1 MTRVLVTGAGGR
13 LGRELVR
20 VFEDRGCDV
29 VGAARAAL
37 DIGDRDATVGAIT
50 ALHPDIVVN
59 AAAQADVDRCET
71 DADGA
76 YRVNALGVRH
86 VADGARRVGA
96 HVVHISTDYVF
107 DGKTDRPYVE
117 WDPCDPVQVYGRTK
131 RGGELEVDPGS
142 AIVRT
147 TWLFGATGGIP
158 QMVLRL
164 AAGDGQLRFID
175 DQLACPTAV
184 DDVAAKIAELA
195 SARLPGTFHVTNQ
208 GATTP
213 FDLAQA
219 TLRAAGK
226 DPARV
231 EPVSTAAYGR
241 PVARPARS
249 DLDNAALRLGGI
261 PLLPDHHE
269 PLERLVKELIS

>member
-1 MTRVLVTGAGGR
+1 MRILITGGGGR

-20 VFEDRGCDV
+20 AFEGSGRDV
-29 VGAARAAL
+29 VAADHTAL

-50 ALHPDIVVN
+50 SLRPDIVVN
-59 AAAQADVDRCET
+59 AAARADVDACES
-71 DADGA
+71 DPDGA
-76 YRVNALGVRH
+76 YLVNALGVRN

-107 DGKTDRPYVE
+107 DGATDRPYVE
-117 WDPCDPVQVYGRTK
+117 WDTCNPVQVYGRSK
-131 RGGELEVDPGS
+131 LAGEFEIDPGS

-147 TWLFGATGGIP
+147 TWLFGRTGG
-158 QMVLRL
+158 MVKLVLGL
-164 AAGDGQLRFID
+164 AAKPGTLRFID

-184 DDVAAKIAELA
+184 DDLAAKVRDLA
-195 SARLPGTFHVTNQ
+195 LARLPGTFHVTNG

-213 FDLAQA
+213 FDLAREVMA
-219 TLRAAGK
+219 AAGM

-241 PVARPARS
+241 SVPRPPRS
-249 DLDNAALRLGGI
+249 DLDNAALRLSGI
-261 PLLPDHHE
+261 PLLPDHRE
-269 PLERLVKELIS
+269 SLDRLVKELIS